1 MSKFSIIIPI
11 YNEEL
16 NISGLVDEIFLS
28 LIKYQNRFEII
39 LVNDASSDNSLNIIK
54 SLTYKYSNIIK
65 FINNNSNLGQSFS
78 LIEGIKKS
86 LYKTIVTLDGDG
98 QNNPKDIPFL
108 IDKYFSDDK
117 LFLIG
122 GIRIKRKDSFIKIIS
137 SRVANFMRKKILN
150 DNCNDTGCSLK
161 VFDKDVFME
170 FPFFNGI
177 HRFLPALFKGYGKNT
192 FFLNVDHRA
201 RIYGYSKYGIFLRL
215 VRGIKDLIKVNRILK
230 EFRRNRG

>member
-1 MSKFSIIIPI
+1 
-11 YNEEL
+11 
-16 NISGLVDEIFLS
+16 
-28 LIKYQNRFEII
+28 
-39 LVNDASSDNSLNIIK
+39 
-54 SLTYKYSNIIK
+54 
-65 FINNNSNLGQSFS
+65 
-78 LIEGIKKS
+78 
-86 LYKTIVTLDGDG
+86 
-98 QNNPKDIPFL
+98 
-108 IDKYFSDDK
+108 
-117 LFLIG
+117 
-122 GIRIKRKDSFIKIIS
+122 
-137 SRVANFMRKKILN
+137 MRKKILN